1 MIKIMLVDDESTA
14 REAMGKMLD
23 WQKFNTRVIGS
34 FGNAL
39 EALDEMANEMPDILI
54 TDIKMPVV
62 SGLELIERA
71 KEMNPLLQCIVL
83 SGFDEFDLAQ
93 SAMEKGVRYYL
104 LKPCNKAKLEN
115 AITACISQ
123 MEIDRKRISNNGKN
137 REIIIDK
144 MIAELLDLS
153 SDSAEISIERIR
165 EIMTAYNDQ
174 QIWKDC
180 TVTLILKC
188 LSQIDSQTAICMIRE
203 IYDDQMSCFKLVQRT
218 LQKIEE
224 SELDV
229 SSFVDKIRKYV
240 NENYQNPSLTLKY
253 VAEQV
258 VYMNPQYI
266 GKQFYKQVGVKFS
279 QYLLNVRM
287 DHAQQLLLGQER
299 LKMFEI
305 AERIGLGNNVQYF
318 YLLFKRHCGMT
329 PKEYQEHYNL

>member
-14 REAMGKMLD
+14 REAMEKLLD
-23 WQKFNTRVIGS
+23 WKKFNACVVGS
-34 FGNAL
+34 FSNAL
-39 EALDEMANEMPDILI
+39 EALDEMANTMPDILI

-71 KEMNPLLQCIVL
+71 KEMNSLLQCIVL

-104 LKPCNKAKLEN
+104 LKPCNKTKLEN
-115 AITACISQ
+115 AINACISQ
-123 MEIDRKRISNNGKN
+123 MEIDRKRIINNGKN

-153 SDSAEISIERIR
+153 SDSAEITLQRIQ
-165 EIMTAYNDQ
+165 EIMTAYNDK

-188 LSQIDSQTAICMIRE
+188 LSQIDSQTAIHMIRQ
-203 IYDDQMSCFKLVQRT
+203 IYDDQLTCFNLVQKT
-218 LQKIEE
+218 LRMLEE
-224 SELDV
+224 AELDV
-229 SSFVDKIRKYV
+229 DSFVDKIRKYV
-240 NENYQNPSLTLKY
+240 NENYQNPSLTLKF

-287 DHAQQLLLGQER
+287 NHAQRLLLGQER

-305 AERIGLGNNVQYF
+305 AERVGLGNNVQYF

-329 PKEYQEHYNL
+329 PKEYQEHSNL

>member
-1 MIKIMLVDDESTA
+1 MIKIMLVDDESIA
-14 REAMGKMLD
+14 REAMGKLLD
-23 WQKFNTRVIGS
+23 WQKFNARVIGS
-34 FGNAL
+34 FSNSL
-39 EALDEMANEMPDILI
+39 EALDEMANELPDILI

-104 LKPCNKAKLEN
+104 LKPCNKSKLEN
-115 AITACISQ
+115 AINACISQ
-123 MEIDRKRISNNGKN
+123 MEIERKRFISNGKN
-137 REIIIDK
+137 RDIVIEK

-153 SDSAEISIERIR
+153 SEGSELTIQRIQ
-165 EIMTAYNDQ
+165 EVMSSYNDL

-188 LSQIDSQTAICMIRE
+188 LSQIDSETAISMIRE

-218 LQKIEE
+218 LMKLEAC
-224 SELDV
+224 DV
-229 SSFVDKIRKYV
+229 DMGSFVDKIRKYV
-240 NENYQNPSLTLKY
+240 NENYHNPSLTLKF

-258 VYMNPQYI
+258 IYMNPQYI
-266 GKQFYKQVGVKFS
+266 GKQFYKQTGIKFS

-287 DHAQQLLLGQER
+287 DHAQRLLLSQER

-329 PKEYQEHYNL
+329 PKEYQEHSNL